1 MGQYQQPR
9 DSNRC
14 TLPRI
19 EVILGRGWRSTCS
32 VLQKTHQIILLI
44 ETEPDSE
51 LLEIVY
57 IDHNHF
63 HLIEQEERVA
73 DPATGPLISLL
84 GDFCRRAVRSQLE

>member
-1 MGQYQQPR
+1 M
-9 DSNRC
+9 
-14 TLPRI
+14 
-19 EVILGRGWRSTCS
+19 
-32 VLQKTHQIILLI
+32 LI
-44 ETEPDSE
+44 ETEPDSG

-63 HLIEQEERVA
+63 HLVEQEERVA